1 MLLEVS
7 GRPSHM
13 SRPCLED
20 YSVSTRRQA
29 RIVPRPGETGA
40 RRCMHLSLACRL
52 RSCHDYKN
60 WEWDTEL
67 TTWLAWL
74 LQSPK
79 GVPGG
84 LAVRAVELHAATTRL

>member
-1 MLLEVS
+1 MDGHHICRVRVS
-7 GRPSHM
+7 RTM
-13 SRPCLED
+13 VSRRVGKHELCL
-20 YSVSTRRQA
+20 
-29 RIVPRPGETGA
+29 ETGA